1 MQYVELTEFVL
12 FLSFAVPALVI
23 LQRAD
28 HPMDAIDG
36 SVSIVFCVAIAI
48 IILLTLLGWWAWT
61 ALA

>member
-1 MQYVELTEFVL
+1 MQYVELTEFAL

-23 LQRAD
+23 LHRAD
-28 HPMDAIDG
+28 HPMDAMDG
-36 SVSIVFCVAIAI
+36 SVSIVFSVAIAI